1 MSDEN
6 WVKSD
11 KWWGM
16 KIEWK
21 VISDEGWQKKKKK
34 KKIQTAPKI
43 FSREMPFGVL
53 QPLKVVVYKMSE
65 DLI

>member
-1 MSDEN
+1 MNDEN
-6 WVKSD
+6 WVRND
-11 KWWGM
+11 KWWNNN
-16 KIEWK
+16 
-21 VISDEGWQKKKKK
+21 

-43 FSREMPFGVL
+43 FSREMPFRVL